1 MTDGRGQRADSH
13 GEAVRVAVYGAKLPA
28 WCLAANFARR
38 DFTWR
43 HLVRLLGFA
52 LRPQLALRRSLFAV
66 GVLAVACRQAP
77 RSGAAPSGAIDQR
90 DPIRSVAE
98 NKELGTFPS
107 GWRFPSGTTATFA
120 EHSMVVSNSQLAS
133 EAGDEI
139 IRAGGNAVDAAVA
152 TGFALAVAYPFAGN
166 IGGGGFMNIRM
177 ADGRTAAVDYREVA
191 PLAATRDMY
200 LDAAGKLTRKSI
212 VGHLASGVPGAVAGM
227 SAALQRFGTKTLAEV
242 MAPAIRLAADG
253 FMVDSAFSRGL
264 DASRGLIGQF
274 EGRDLFF
281 PGGTVVQPGTRL
293 VQADLARSL
302 RLIATDGP
310 KAFYEGPIADS
321 LVAEEQRGGGIIT
334 KEDLRR
340 YTPEWR
346 TPIRSKYRAYTLL
359 TMPPAS
365 SGGITMTESLNILE
379 TFAPLPPFGSVAYA
393 HLLAETYRRA
403 FIDRNEKLAD
413 PAFVNV
419 PLDQLTSKTYARSLA
434 AQIDLTRASKTPSF
448 PTKAEPQHTT
458 HYSVVDGQGNAVAT
472 TTTLNGGFGSGVWV
486 RGGGF
491 FMNNEMDDF
500 AAQPG
505 SPNMFGLV
513 QGEANAIQPGKRML
527 SAMSPTI
534 VLDANSQVL
543 LVTGA
548 AGGPTIITATME
560 VILNVIEHHMSLADA
575 MRAPRLHHQALPD
588 AIRYEANGF
597 TPAVVDS
604 LKAMGHTVNAQTG
617 IANVNAIMRV
627 TGGWHGVFEP
637 RSVGG
642 AVGH

>member
-1 MTDGRGQRADSH
+1 MLVPRFAPCVS
-13 GEAVRVAVYGAKLPA
+13 PA
-28 WCLAANFARR
+28 F
-38 DFTWR
+38 
-43 HLVRLLGFA
+43 HI
-52 LRPQLALRRSLFAV
+52 SLFAAAA
-66 GVLAVACRQAP
+66 LAAACRQQP
-77 RSGAAPSGAIDQR
+77 QSGAAPSGAAPSGGVARTPTAIIEQR
-90 DPIRSVAE
+90 EPVRTVTE

-107 GWRFPSGTTATFA
+107 GWRFPAGAQAAFA
-120 EHSMVVSNSQLAS
+120 EHAMVVSNSRLAS

-139 IRAGGNAVDAAVA
+139 LRAGGNAVDAAVA
-152 TGFALAVAYPFAGN
+152 TGFALAVSYPFAGN

-177 ADGRTAAVDYREVA
+177 ADGRTAAIDYREVA

-200 LDAAGKLTRKSI
+200 LDANGKLTDKSI

-227 SAALQRFGTKTLAEV
+227 HGALKKYGTKTLAEV
-242 MAPAIRLAADG
+242 MAPAIRLAEDG
-253 FMVDSAFSRGL
+253 FVVDSAFSRGL
-264 DASRGLIGQF
+264 DASKSLIGRF
-274 EGRDLFF
+274 EGRSLFF
-281 PGGTVVQPGTRL
+281 PGGTVVQPGARL

-302 RLIATDGP
+302 RMIAAQGP
-310 KAFYEGPIADS
+310 KAFYDGPIADS
-321 LVAEEQRGGGIIT
+321 LVAEEERGGGIIT

-340 YTPEWR
+340 YRPEWR
-346 TPIRSKYRAYTLL
+346 TPIRSTYRGYTMF

-379 TFAPLPPFGSVAYA
+379 NFAPLPPFGSTAYA
-393 HLLAETYRRA
+393 HLLAETYRRT

-413 PAFVNV
+413 PAFVKV
-419 PLDQLTSKTYARSLA
+419 PLKQLTSKSYAKTLA
-434 AQIDLTRASKTPSF
+434 AQIDRIRASKTPAF
-448 PTKAEPQHTT
+448 PTKAEPMNTT
-458 HYSVVDGQGNAVAT
+458 HYSVVDSQGNAVAT
-472 TTTLNGGFGSGVWV
+472 TTTLNGGFGAGVWV
-486 RGGGF
+486 RGAGF

-534 VLDANSQVL
+534 VLDQQGQLL

-560 VILNVIEHHMSLADA
+560 VILNVIEHGMTLADA
-575 MRAPRLHHQALPD
+575 MRAPRMHHQALPD
-588 AIRYEANGF
+588 AIRFEANGF
-597 TPAVVDS
+597 SPAVTDS
-604 LKAMGHTVNAQTG
+604 LKAMGHALNAQTG
-617 IANVNAIMRV
+617 IANVNSIMRV
-627 TGGWHGVFEP
+627 KGGWHGVFEP